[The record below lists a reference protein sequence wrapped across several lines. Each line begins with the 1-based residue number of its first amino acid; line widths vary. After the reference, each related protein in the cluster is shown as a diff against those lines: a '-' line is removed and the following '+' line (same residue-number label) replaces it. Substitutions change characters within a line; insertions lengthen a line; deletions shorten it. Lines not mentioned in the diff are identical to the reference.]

1 LRLDFLAKPS
11 RLGFFAKME
20 RVSSKEVKPL
30 RLDFLAKH
38 LRLGFFA
45 KWRGFPQRKSSL

>member
-1 LRLDFLAKPS
+1 
-11 RLGFFAKME
+11 ME
-20 RVSSKEVKPL
+20 RVSPKEVKPL
-30 RLDFLAKH
+30 RLDFLSKPSRLDFLAKY